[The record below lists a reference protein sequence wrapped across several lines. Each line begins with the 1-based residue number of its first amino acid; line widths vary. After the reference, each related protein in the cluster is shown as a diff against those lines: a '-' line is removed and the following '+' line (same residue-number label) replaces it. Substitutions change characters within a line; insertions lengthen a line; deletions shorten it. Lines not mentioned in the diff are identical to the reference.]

1 MKHLGDITQI
11 RGSGIEPVD
20 CITGGS
26 PCQDLSQ
33 AGKRAGIAGERSGL
47 FMDQIRIVKE
57 MREHERS
64 AGRTGIMVRPRYM
77 VWENVPGAFSSNNGK
92 DFATVLEETIRI
104 TEPEAPAVPVPEKG
118 WPTAGILH
126 DEMGTWSVAWR
137 VHDAQFWGVPQ
148 RRRRIALVADFG
160 GMSAPE
166 ILFERKGLPGYL
178 TQGRWTWEASSGC
191 FAPCIVVPN
200 QEEPC
205 RDGISYGKVGAGRIK
220 VYENH
225 QRNRSVKDLG
235 KTCCTVTA
243 RFGTGGNNQ
252 TLVCSG
258 FNGHKS
264 TSGSIQ
270 YQAERSAPIERNT
283 PPNVVYRFS
292 AGQGAKSER
301 IGWKK
306 ELVPTMRSSI
316 SSTQQSP
323 CLCIQGN
330 VVDRKAAQNGAGV
343 AEDKAY
349 TINSTD
355 RHCVCMETGQTNA
368 EIMTNF
374 SHALN
379 CNHEQPIICLESN
392 LTPGESQARRIYSA
406 SGVYPSLPLLSLIH
420 I

>member
-47 FMDQIRIVKE
+47 FMEQIRIVKE

-77 VWENVPGAFSSNNGK
+77 VWENVPGAFSSNKGK

-104 TEPEAPAVPVPEKG
+104 AEPEAPAVPVPEKG

-166 ILFERKGLPGYL
+166 ILFERKSLPGYL

-191 FAPCIVVPN
+191 FATCIVVPN

-205 RDGISYGKVGAGRIK
+205 RDGISYGKLGAGRVR

-225 QRNRSVKDLG
+225 QQDSRVKDLG
-235 KTCCTVTA
+235 EICCTVTA

-252 TLVCSG
+252 
-258 FNGHKS
+258 
-264 TSGSIQ
+264 
-270 YQAERSAPIERNT
+270 
-283 PPNVVYRFS
+283 
-292 AGQGAKSER
+292 
-301 IGWKK
+301 
-306 ELVPTMRSSI
+306 
-316 SSTQQSP
+316 
-323 CLCIQGN
+323 
-330 VVDRKAAQNGAGV
+330 
-343 AEDKAY
+343 
-349 TINSTD
+349 
-355 RHCVCMETGQTNA
+355 
-368 EIMTNF
+368 
-374 SHALN
+374 
-379 CNHEQPIICLESN
+379 PIICIESN

-406 SGVYPSLPLLSLIH
+406 SGIYPSLTSREKAGGDQTAVLTGAVRRMTPLECERLQGYPDGWTDIPDTEVNGKKVKASDSARYKALGNSIALPFWTWMFERMSGYLPHNATMGSLFDGIGGFPLCWERIH
-420 I
+420 GKGTARWASEVNPFCIAVSKRRLGE